1 MERQRWYYDYGA
13 KIMEYGYYHPSRGYW
28 QALAKPCEEELA
40 TYPEGAI
47 EVSVKPG
54 SDYES

>member
-1 MERQRWYYDYGA
+1 
-13 KIMEYGYYHPSRGYW
+13 MEYGYYHPSRGYW